1 MYSNTF
7 ITSNYIV
14 IDLTKEYSGST
25 PFVGEEHYSIVN
37 MSGLSDDDFAQ
48 TYSDCLEKYHPF
60 VIISRDM
67 YEAIKEYSANSER
80 ERKRDA
86 LFNEPLTLELAETI
100 LIDELSSPVR
110 ICESK
115 EILSILV
122 DRILSLPDN
131 QGSRMYKRYVLGLTT
146 REISQQEHVAVDTV
160 QKCLLEARSTIK
172 PVFIKLGV
180 ISDD

>member
-1 MYSNTF
+1 MYSNRI
-7 ITSNYIV
+7 ITSDYIV
-14 IDLTKEYSGST
+14 IDLTKEYTGAT
-25 PFVGEEHYSIVN
+25 PYVDKENYSVVN
-37 MSGLSDDDFAQ
+37 MSGLSDEEFTKNYADDLR
-48 TYSDCLEKYHPF
+48 TYQPY

-67 YEAIKEYSANSER
+67 YEAIREYSTNEER

-86 LFNEPLTLELAETI
+86 LFNEPLSIEIAETI

-131 QGSRMYKRYVLGLTT
+131 QGSRLYKRYVLGLTT
-146 REISQQEHVAVDTV
+146 REISQQEHVTVDTI
-160 QKCLLEARSTIK
+160 QKCLLEARNSIK
-172 PVFIKLGV
+172 HVFRELEV
-180 ISDD
+180 ISHD